1 MVKFLDNNNSGFAA
15 WNASRNTIA
24 KPKSKLGSFL
34 WWFILF
40 IGSWWLISMWTAP
53 KNAPAPT
60 DADVAIISATTTDTP
75 AREISS
81 DKIVANVRGLRISNV
96 ALTDFAATSGEKSEH
111 VKLLGAEN
119 DFLEVGLNATGTTAP
134 DVNTVWQDT

>member
-1 MVKFLDNNNSGFAA
+1 M
-15 WNASRNTIA
+15 
-24 KPKSKLGSFL
+24 
-34 WWFILF
+34 
-40 IGSWWLISMWTAP
+40 
-53 KNAPAPT
+53 NAPAPT

-96 ALTDFAATSGEKSEH
+96 ALTDFAATSDAESER

-119 DFLEVGLNATGTTAP
+119 DFLEIGLNATGTTAP
-134 DVNTVWQDT
+134 DMNTVWQDTLAMTINCIDRHPKNSGKGHMAIT